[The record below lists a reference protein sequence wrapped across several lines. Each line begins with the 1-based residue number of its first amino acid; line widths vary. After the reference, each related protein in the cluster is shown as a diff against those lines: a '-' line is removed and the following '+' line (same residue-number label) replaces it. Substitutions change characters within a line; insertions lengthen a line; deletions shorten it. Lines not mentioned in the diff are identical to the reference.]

1 MKETRIP
8 TLADLPPR
16 LLLWSADD
24 IMPVIIGFCFGI
36 LVNQI
41 VICTVLGLVSVHFY
55 KKFRD
60 MHADGFIFHLAYWY
74 GCSMFRSSSMINPW
88 VKRLI
93 P

>member
-24 IMPVIIGFCFGI
+24 IMPVVIGFCLGI
-36 LVNQI
+36 LFNQI
-41 VICTVLGLVSVHFY
+41 VIFTVLGFVAVHFY

-60 MHADGFIFHLAYWY
+60 MHADGFVFHLAYWY
-74 GCSMFRSSSMINPW
+74 GCSFFKSQSLINPW